1 MKKIF
6 LSLCCMLCAVF
17 LTAGCGLSA
26 SVQQSSYPPGTVRE
40 AIDAWP
46 ENKYTENIPRPE
58 SGTPDFVL
66 SGESDGHDYYSVFL
80 SDITREQ
87 GEQYVSVLKKGGFR
101 EIAADS
107 EPASAGIAL
116 CKDTIHL
123 GVSISDG
130 ALGLYISF
138 AS

>member
-1 MKKIF
+1 MKKF
-6 LSLCCMLCAVF
+6 LFLLCCIICAVF
-17 LTAGCGLSA
+17 LTAGCAPSVSA
-26 SVQQSSYPPGTVRE
+26 TQALPDITRE
-40 AIDAWP
+40 TIGAWP
-46 ENKYTENIPRPE
+46 ENEYTESIPRPE
-58 SGTPDFVL
+58 YGTPDFIL
-66 SGESDGHDYYSVFL
+66 SGESDGCDYYSVFL